1 MDLRIDSRSW
11 ALNSLEISM
20 LIRKYAE
27 QKKAH
32 TLDIWM
38 DACRD
43 IAVKRQLNLR
53 FEVTAVPLH
62 GNDSRIGNRLTAV
75 FYDQGNP
82 AVPRTDLP
90 ELKLWRGRKGELG
103 WETGQLVWDGDQMY
117 IMRRD
122 DHAGWIWIAVDQVK
136 ESGDEQQ

>member
-11 ALNSLEISM
+11 GTSLFEISAF
-20 LIRKYAE
+20 IKQYAE
-27 QKKAH
+27 AKKSH
-32 TLDIWM
+32 TLDIWL
-38 DACRD
+38 DACRE
-43 IAVKRQLNLR
+43 IAVRRKLNLR

-62 GNDSRIGNRLTAV
+62 GDDSRTGNRLTAV

-90 ELKLWRGRKGELG
+90 ELKLWRGRKGDLG

-122 DHAGWIWIAVDQVK
+122 DHAGWIWIAVDQV
-136 ESGDEQQ
+136 EEACDE